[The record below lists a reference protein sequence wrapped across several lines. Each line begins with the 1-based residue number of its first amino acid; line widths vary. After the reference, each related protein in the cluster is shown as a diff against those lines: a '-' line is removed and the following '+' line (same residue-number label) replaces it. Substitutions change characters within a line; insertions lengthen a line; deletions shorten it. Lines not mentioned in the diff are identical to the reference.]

1 MPGGLPLVV
10 LIGPTASGKSNL
22 AVRLA
27 ENLVKLDQPAEIV
40 NGDSMV
46 IYRGMDIGTAKP
58 TADELA
64 RVRHH
69 LVDVADIRETASVA
83 QFQALARQKIAEL
96 RANAVLPILVGGSSL
111 YIRAIVDRFEFPGT
125 DPALRAKWE
134 DKLASLG
141 SEALHA
147 ELARRD
153 PQAAAVILPGN
164 GRRIVRALEVL
175 ELTGSF
181 QPRLPDPVYAL
192 TDVHQFGLQLTRAEM
207 DARIADRVTQMWD
220 AGFVAEVRALAGKGL
235 REGLTASRGL
245 GYQQVLAHLAGEL
258 TEEEAR
264 QATIDG
270 TRRFARKQ
278 LGWFRRDPR
287 IRWLDATAPDLV
299 ARILWHLA
307 HSVPHAI
314 LGQ

>member
-46 IYRGMDIGTAKP
+46 IYRGMDIGTAKL

-125 DPALRAKWE
+125 NPALRAK
-134 DKLASLG
+134 
-141 SEALHA
+141 
-147 ELARRD
+147 
-153 PQAAAVILPGN
+153 
-164 GRRIVRALEVL
+164 
-175 ELTGSF
+175 
-181 QPRLPDPVYAL
+181 
-192 TDVHQFGLQLTRAEM
+192 
-207 DARIADRVTQMWD
+207 
-220 AGFVAEVRALAGKGL
+220 
-235 REGLTASRGL
+235 
-245 GYQQVLAHLAGEL
+245 
-258 TEEEAR
+258 
-264 QATIDG
+264 
-270 TRRFARKQ
+270 
-278 LGWFRRDPR
+278 
-287 IRWLDATAPDLV
+287 
-299 ARILWHLA
+299 
-307 HSVPHAI
+307 
-314 LGQ
+314 